1 MSDVTETIAS
11 VCATSSISDL
21 DRRTVEHAVCSLDR
35 VLSIGVTK
43 QRDPLIAR
51 IDRALGGHS
60 GPTMI
65 EGIGPS
71 RRYVPSTA
79 TLTIAS
85 ASALGNIG
93 AAFSEQVSSA
103 VVASAFVAAQLS
115 DCSGAQLIVAI
126 ALGCEVAE
134 RIRLALGEAHVARG
148 WDPIG
153 TAGRIGATCAA
164 STALGINMGQIHD
177 ALGFAST
184 MAAGIRVAGR
194 DLAAIGA
201 GKAAADALEAATL
214 AREGLIGPPE
224 PIAGRRGL
232 IALTAPEGTS
242 DKIVEGFGPHWHD
255 FAILEPLEL
264 EVVVEHLSK
273 EPGCRSIVTAFHACI
288 EREISR

>member
-1 MSDVTETIAS
+1 MSNVTETIAS

-21 DRRTVEHAVCSLDR
+21 DGRIVEHAVRSLDR

-51 IDRALGGHS
+51 IDRALGSHP

-93 AAFSEQVSSA
+93 TAFSNQVSSA

-115 DCSGAQLIVAI
+115 DCSGEQLIVAI

-148 WDPIG
+148 WDPVG
-153 TAGRIGATCAA
+153 TAGRIGATCAT

-184 MAAGIRVAGR
+184 MAAGIRVAGGE
-194 DLAAIGA
+194 LAAIGA
-201 GKAAADALEAATL
+201 GKAAADALEAAML

-232 IALTAPEGTS
+232 MALTAPEGIP
-242 DKIVEGFGPHWHD
+242 DKIVEGFGQHWHD

-264 EVVVEHLSK
+264 EEVVEHLSN
-273 EPGCRSIVTAFHACI
+273 EPGCQSIVAAFHACI
-288 EREISR
+288 EREISG